1 MRDDVLKHLEAPKN
15 EVHGG
20 AALVIQTAQ
29 RRHAPRAPALTRTLS
44 LALAL
49 ALSSALALRSTL
61 ALALALRPHPH
72 PKRSPHPKRR
82 PRQAR
87 GDALH
92 GRSQLPQG

>member
-20 AALVIQTAQ
+20 ASLVIQTAQ

-61 ALALALRPHPH
+61 ALALALRP
-72 PKRSPHPKRR
+72 R
-82 PRQAR
+82 PRPKTSASPE
-87 GDALH
+87 A
-92 GRSQLPQG
+92 